1 MFLWTFNP
9 FFWESLTLKKNNT
22 LKKIQKKHLS
32 RTHGKPSIL
41 QHSRELPEWAVY
53 IRPPHNTTER
63 TAITH
68 CLKNPFE
75 TIKSLL
81 DKPYY
86 YEDSG
91 VKLEVKFNN
100 GAGTSIRHQSIQR
113 EDMIEKAVTSIC
125 NSYMKSCFNPD
136 ISSHN
141 CSCEFEWKRDL
152 SNIPQ

>member
-1 MFLWTFNP
+1 M
-9 FFWESLTLKKNNT
+9 
-22 LKKIQKKHLS
+22 
-32 RTHGKPSIL
+32 
-41 QHSRELPEWAVY
+41 
-53 IRPPHNTTER
+53 
-63 TAITH
+63 
-68 CLKNPFE
+68 
-75 TIKSLL
+75 KSLS

-141 CSCEFEWKRDL
+141 CSWEFEWKRDL
-152 SNIPQ
+152 SNIPQQNSSISLILINEIDMLKFNLVPQ